1 MARSVD
7 PLVVGRVIG
16 DVLEMFNP
24 SVKLTVCY
32 GTKQISTG
40 CDVKPSMASERPHV
54 HVDGPCRNSRDGFRD
69 DDLFTLVY
77 CKIYVLASSLGRA
90 CMVMVDPDAPSP
102 SEPTLREWLHWMF
115 IVLIFTGREIVEYT
129 GPRPPSGIHRYV
141 FGLFKQQGG
150 PLGSIRPPSA
160 RNNFSTRQFAAEH
173 DLGVPVAA
181 AYFNSQKE
189 PMSNRRR

>member
-1 MARSVD
+1 MSRSVD

-16 DVLEMFNP
+16 DALEMFNP
-24 SVKLTVCY
+24 LVDLTVCY
-32 GTKQISTG
+32 RTKQISTG

-54 HVDGPCRNSRDGFRD
+54 RVDGPCRNSRHGFGD
-69 DDLFTLVY
+69 DDLFTLV
-77 CKIYVLASSLGRA
+77 
-90 CMVMVDPDAPSP
+90 MVDPDAPNP
-102 SEPTLREWLHWMF
+102 SEPTLREWLHW
-115 IVLIFTGREIVEYT
+115 IVIDIPMGSDVSKGREIVEYT
-129 GPRPPSGIHRYV
+129 GPRPPTGIHRYV

-160 RNNFSTRQFAAEH
+160 RNNFSTKQFAAEH

-181 AYFNSQKE
+181 AYFNAQKE